1 MKNARTYIIT
11 ILSSAFPI
19 VANAQAAT
27 TLQAFANSIASLL
40 NAGAILLIT
49 ATIVV
54 YFYGIA
60 SNVFKIGQGEAKS
73 DFSKYLMSGIIALFL
88 MVSIWGVIRVLQ
100 YSLFGGP
107 GPSAS
112 NGVVMY
118 H

>member
-1 MKNARTYIIT
+1 MKNARTYFIA
-11 ILSSAFPI
+11 ILLSAFPV

-27 TLQAFANSIASLL
+27 TLQAFANSIAQLL

-60 SNVFKIGQGEAKS
+60 SNIFKVSQGEAKA

-107 GPSAS
+107 GPSSS
-112 NGVVMY
+112 NGVIMY